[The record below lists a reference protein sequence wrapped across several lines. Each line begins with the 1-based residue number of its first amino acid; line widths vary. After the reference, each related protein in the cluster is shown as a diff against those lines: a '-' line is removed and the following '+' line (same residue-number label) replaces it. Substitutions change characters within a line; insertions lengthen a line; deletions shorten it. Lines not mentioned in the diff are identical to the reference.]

1 MAVDDWPFNSEAM
14 MQTDQIQLERIET
27 YTASLPGAIQGANGA
42 QFAMLLSLITA
53 NQEMPSSFNLPTA
66 VQQVEVPAQS
76 VYPSVVEVNKPQ
88 LVERLNN
95 AVHQLRF
102 GDFAFVNSFIET
114 MAQTPRP
121 YKGAVD
127 EFEKIALMSSG
138 KLMLDHIGVAR
149 GSVNLAA

>member
-1 MAVDDWPFNSEAM
+1 M
-14 MQTDQIQLERIET
+14 MQTQQIQLERIDT

-42 QFAMLLSLITA
+42 QFAMLLSLITT
-53 NQEMPSSFNLPTA
+53 NQEMPPSFALPA
-66 VQQVEVPAQS
+66 AAKQQLETPVVP
-76 VYPSVVEVNKPQ
+76 VYPSEVEVNKPQ
-88 LVERLNN
+88 LVERLNDSI
-95 AVHQLRF
+95 HQLRF

-114 MAQTPRP
+114 MAETPRP

-127 EFEKIALMSSG
+127 EFEKVALMSSG